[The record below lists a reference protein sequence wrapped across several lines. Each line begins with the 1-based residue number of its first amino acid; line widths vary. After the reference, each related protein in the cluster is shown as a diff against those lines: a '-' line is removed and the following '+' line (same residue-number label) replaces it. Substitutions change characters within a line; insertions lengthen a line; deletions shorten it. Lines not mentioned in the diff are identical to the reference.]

1 MIPVITSAHTLAS
14 DYDAWLCDIWGVVHN
29 GRDPFV
35 AAAEAL
41 VAYRAQ
47 GGTVVLITNAP
58 RPNTEVAEQLVY
70 YHLPDEA
77 YDAIVTSGDVT
88 RHLITER
95 AGKPIFHLGPERD
108 RPVFAGLDVT
118 LVKADAAELIVN
130 TGLFD
135 DYTETPEDYRERLTA
150 FHERGVPMICANPD
164 LVVERGAE
172 IVHCAGGLAVLYEEI
187 GGQVIY
193 AGKPHLPIYDL
204 CRDRIRA
211 ARGMVPDNSRILAIG
226 DGLKTDVRGA
236 HAAGLDCLFVP
247 SGIHLQP
254 GQKRDQATLDGL
266 FEGAEKK
273 PVAAING
280 LSWSVAA

>member
-1 MIPVITSAHTLAS
+1 MIPIITSAHTLAAN
-14 DYDAWLCDIWGVVHN
+14 YDAWLCDIWGVVHN
-29 GRDPFV
+29 GREPFA

-41 VAYRAQ
+41 VAYRAE

-58 RPNTEVAEQLVY
+58 RPNTEIAEQLVHY
-70 YHLPDEA
+70 RLPDTA

-88 RHLITER
+88 RHLIAER
-95 AGKPIFHLGPERD
+95 AGQPIFHLGPERD
-108 RPVFAGLDVT
+108 RPVFEGLDVT
-118 LVKADAAELIVN
+118 LVDAGSAELIVN

-135 DYTETPEDYRERLTA
+135 DYTETPEDYRERLMA
-150 FHERGVPMICANPD
+150 FYERGVPMICANPD
-164 LVVERGAE
+164 LLVERGEE

-187 GGQVIY
+187 GGEVIY

-204 CRDRIRA
+204 CRDRICT
-211 ARGMVPDNSRILAIG
+211 ARGELPGNDRILAIG

-236 HAAGLDCLFVP
+236 HAAGIDCLFVP

-254 GQKRDQATLDGL
+254 GQQRDQATLDSL
-266 FEGAEKK
+266 FDGADKK

-280 LSWSVAA
+280 LSWSAA